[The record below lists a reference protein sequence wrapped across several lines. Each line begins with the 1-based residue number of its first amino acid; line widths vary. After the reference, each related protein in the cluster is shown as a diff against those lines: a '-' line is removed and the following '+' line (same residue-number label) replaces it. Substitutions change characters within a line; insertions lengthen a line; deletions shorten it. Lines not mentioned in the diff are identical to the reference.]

1 MAMRDGTRRW
11 LMRLAWGGLLVA
23 LSVLVG
29 LRIGRPVYYT
39 DGQQQR
45 NGADLQG
52 SGMLEWG
59 TPEVVVELPGPVH
72 GRVAELPDGRL
83 LYGRGLADGSTD
95 LVVFDP
101 RQPRVPPEPAY
112 GLNSPHNELAPAVG
126 ADGRVYFASDR
137 PAGAGGYDLYAAAWQ
152 GSAFAA
158 PEPLLQCN
166 TRFDETD
173 PAPSPVGAQFVFVR
187 IDRAVDGGNDGVLW
201 QCELGSGFEPRPL
214 FAPVARALVATVDRD
229 PAFTPDGGALWFVRR
244 LGAGP
249 LQLQRASS
257 LQGVFDAPASLGREW
272 DRVRASVAGVRPLG
286 IDVRPGAFGDTDA
299 GFRTELQRV
308 AALDIDAN
316 ERARKDAMRRLS
328 ATARGRDMGRSR
340 EGLVSSLGGLAE
352 RVAVVKG
359 VVAEQLAASLLR
371 LRAGALA
378 VGERLVERTVLDH
391 PSDALYLTLAELEE
405 ALMGEPGA
413 YASRVRLRREDDAR
427 WANFEAPRRV

>member
-1 MAMRDGTRRW
+1 MARFG
-11 LMRLAWGGLLVA
+11 
-23 LSVLVG
+23 
-29 LRIGRPVYYT
+29 
-39 DGQQQR
+39 
-45 NGADLQG
+45 N
-52 SGMLEWG
+52 
-59 TPEVVVELPGPVH
+59 
-72 GRVAELPDGRL
+72 RVI
-83 LYGRGLADGSTD
+83 S
-95 LVVFDP
+95 
-101 RQPRVPPEPAY
+101 
-112 GLNSPHNELAPAVG
+112 
-126 ADGRVYFASDR
+126 
-137 PAGAGGYDLYAAAWQ
+137 
-152 GSAFAA
+152 
-158 PEPLLQCN
+158 
-166 TRFDETD
+166 
-173 PAPSPVGAQFVFVR
+173 
-187 IDRAVDGGNDGVLW
+187 
-201 QCELGSGFEPRPL
+201 ELGRIPERE
-214 FAPVARALVATVDRD
+214 AL
-229 PAFTPDGGALWFVRR
+229 P
-244 LGAGP
+244 
-249 LQLQRASS
+249 S
-257 LQGVFDAPASLGREW
+257 SLGREW

-378 VGERLVERTVLDH
+378 VGARLVERTVLDH